1 MEDKMATQTAKEPA
15 SSKSSQTQQKPA
27 ARALRKSSRFAA
39 KPEDAIKL
47 LKADHKE
54 VRSWLDDFDNT
65 DDDKKKEKLARNIC
79 RALTVHAQIEEEI
92 FYPAARNAEVDEDLL
107 DEANVEHASVKQL
120 ITQIENM
127 GPADALFDATVT
139 VLGEY
144 VKHHVAEEE
153 GELFPECKDSGM
165 DLKDLGQKLAERKAE
180 LMKTSKT
187 S

>member
-1 MEDKMATQTAKEPA
+1 MATQTAKEPA
-15 SSKSSQTQQKPA
+15 SSKSGQIPQKPA

-54 VRSWLDDFDNT
+54 VKSWFDDFDKT
-65 DDDKKKEKLARNIC
+65 DDNKKKEKLARNIC
-79 RALTVHAQIEEEI
+79 HALTVHAQIEEEI
-92 FYPAARNAEVDEDLL
+92 FYPAARDAEVDEDLL

-153 GELFPECKDSGM
+153 GELFPECKDSEM
-165 DLKDLGQKLAERKAE
+165 DLKDLGQKLAERKSE

-187 S
+187 A